1 MGSWGFATGHWRYPL
16 HDRKAMASWRFT
28 AWKIMELL
36 GHFPAMLAE
45 VFQHLILGHLED
57 PKLDSDDSGSGAQG
71 TSQEPPTVDL

>member
-1 MGSWGFATGHWRYPL
+1 
-16 HDRKAMASWRFT
+16 
-28 AWKIMELL
+28 MELL

-45 VFQHLILGHLED
+45 VFQHLMLGHLED